1 MLEFNGVMKK
11 FGSKEVLRGV
21 DLVIP
26 EGSVTFVIGTSG
38 TGKSVLMKHAVG
50 LLVPDQGSCK
60 VDGMLVDN
68 TDPAGLDKIRKICS
82 YVFQGSALLDSMS
95 LLDNVI
101 LPLSRHRGLAADEAR
116 ATAMKYM
123 QDVGAADAAHRFPA
137 EVGGGVRK
145 LVAVA
150 RALAMQPR
158 YLILD
163 EPTTSLDAVSARL
176 VDRLIQ
182 KLSRELGVTVVVV
195 SHDLKSIF
203 GVADEIVF
211 LHKGKVRV
219 RDARDNIRTHS
230 DPALQAFLSG
240 TPFEKERTGPWID

>member
-1 MLEFNGVMKK
+1 
-11 FGSKEVLRGV
+11 
-21 DLVIP
+21 
-26 EGSVTFVIGTSG
+26 
-38 TGKSVLMKHAVG
+38 
-50 LLVPDQGSCK
+50 
-60 VDGMLVDN
+60 
-68 TDPAGLDKIRKICS
+68 
-82 YVFQGSALLDSMS
+82 MS
-95 LLDNVI
+95 LINNVA
-101 LPLSRHRGLAADEAR
+101 LPLVRHRGMPAAEA
-116 ATAMKYM
+116 AEVAMGYLR
-123 QDVGAADAAHRFPA
+123 DVGAMDAAHRFPA
-137 EVGGGVRK
+137 EIGGGVRK

-163 EPTTSLDAVSARL
+163 EPTTSLDPISARQ

-219 RDARDNIRTHS
+219 RDARENIRTHA

-240 TPFEKERTGPWID
+240 KPFEKERIGPWID